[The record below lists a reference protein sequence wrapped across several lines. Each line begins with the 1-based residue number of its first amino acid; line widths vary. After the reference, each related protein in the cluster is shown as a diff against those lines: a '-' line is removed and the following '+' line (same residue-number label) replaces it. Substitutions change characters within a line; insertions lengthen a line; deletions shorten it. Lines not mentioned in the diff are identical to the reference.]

1 MIYHCLINNFQIV
14 LKFLKYLVLIIYN
27 YLIKKYQLKYF
38 QMIAKIGNSKN
49 TKYLI
54 VQIKIPMKNFL
65 QYKLIELKLLYVIYI
80 DCIYYYINL
89 IYNFIVKKIYF

>member
-1 MIYHCLINNFQIV
+1 
-14 LKFLKYLVLIIYN
+14 
-27 YLIKKYQLKYF
+27 
-38 QMIAKIGNSKN
+38 MIAKIGNSKN

-89 IYNFIVKKIYF
+89 IYNFIVKKIYFWKKNMIKLYYYKLINKNIF